1 MDLTKEEERNA
12 PLLTWGSRPSRR
24 LHSSLVSTC
33 PVQRA
38 LQKGNPKRR
47 RKTKRISIS
56 ESLRRREGTTQS
68 GKRTRL
74 TLIRALS
81 HRNLST
87 VRSRSTL
94 TSVNLELHRLSSSI
108 LSFLLGESSLM
119 SPSSSSSVVLLSE
132 LVSDLKSNRN
142 GVSTY
147 YPSELCSISEE
158 RRSAM
163 GMRERE
169 GEKTE
174 D

>member
-1 MDLTKEEERNA
+1 MDSTRGREKKSNA
-12 PLLTWGSRPSRR
+12 PLSTWGSRPSRR

-47 RKTKRISIS
+47 RKTKRISTS
-56 ESLRRREGTTQS
+56 ESLRRREGATQS

-74 TLIRALS
+74 TLIRTLS

-94 TSVNLELHRLSSSI
+94 ASVNLELHRLSSSI

-132 LVSDLKSNRN
+132 LVSDLKSKEKR
-142 GVSTY
+142 
-147 YPSELCSISEE
+147 SEHILSFRALLHLGRETIRDGAE
-158 RRSAM
+158 
-163 GMRERE
+163 RERAR
-169 GEKTE
+169 